1 MVEFMKA
8 DVKLQKMSKH
18 FPDNPSFLSK
28 VFLGGFISRKYNLFI
43 WKLTWQIIHKDAP
56 SITQS
61 GQLERINS

>member
-28 VFLGGFISRKYNLFI
+28 VFLGGLYLEN
-43 WKLTWQIIHKDAP
+43 
-56 SITQS
+56 ITSLS
-61 GQLERINS
+61 GN